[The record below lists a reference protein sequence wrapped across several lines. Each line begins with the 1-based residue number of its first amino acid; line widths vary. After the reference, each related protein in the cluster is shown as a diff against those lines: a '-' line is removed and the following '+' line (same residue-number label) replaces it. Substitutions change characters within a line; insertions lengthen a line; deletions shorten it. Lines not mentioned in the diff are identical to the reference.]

1 MSIKS
6 MIKSNIPDS
15 MMERIQRARSRRALN
30 KYMKTESKRFASSF
44 AVPSSYSKRQ
54 VESRLVFYVH
64 QIEKG
69 FSFETYGYG
78 RGHSALSHIAA
89 LFQKLSASDAS
100 WRQNA
105 VYKEAILALGEYRRR
120 HVQAN
125 KDISFMDGLFDSET
139 RKEIK
144 EASQKVYQSI
154 EIVDRPRGI
163 RRGMSFAELTRSR
176 HAVRTYSKQ
185 PVARAELEEA
195 ITLALRT
202 PSVCNRQPARVRI
215 YTDSGII
222 RKALR
227 IQSGFGGY
235 DLPPALVLVTADQQ
249 AFIGVNEHNEG
260 YVDGG
265 LFAMSL
271 LYALEACDLAA
282 CPLNTMFNA
291 SADKQTRQL
300 LNIPDNEVFIMYI
313 AVGHFNDVSKICLSK
328 RFDLRHILVN

>member
-1 MSIKS
+1 MCIKS
-6 MIKSNIPDS
+6 RK
-15 MMERIQRARSRRALN
+15 
-30 KYMKTESKRFASSF
+30 ASPLRPMDM
-44 AVPSSYSKRQ
+44 V
-54 VESRLVFYVH
+54 
-64 QIEKG
+64 G
-69 FSFETYGYG
+69 
-78 RGHSALSHIAA
+78 GHSALCNIAD
-89 LFQKLSASDAS
+89 LFQKLRVSDS
-100 WRQNA
+100 DWRQNA

-125 KDISFMDGLFDSET
+125 KDTTFMDEQFDSET
-139 RKEIK
+139 NREIR
-144 EASQKVYQSI
+144 EASQKAYPRI
-154 EIVDRPRGI
+154 EIDDKPHGARGE
-163 RRGMSFAELTRSR
+163 MSFAELTRSR

-185 PVARAELEEA
+185 PVERAELEEA

-215 YTDSGII
+215 YTDVDII
-222 RKALR
+222 REALQ

-249 AFIGVNEHNEG
+249 AFMGINEHNEG

-291 SADKQTRQL
+291 NADRRTRQL
-300 LNIPDNEVFIMYI
+300 LKIPDNEVFIMYI
-313 AVGHFNDVSKICLSK
+313 AVGHFNDVYKICLSK
-328 RFDLRHILVN
+328 RFDLNHILVN